1 METTLNTLKALA
13 VTLFVGG
20 YLYLLT
26 KLVIYTVTTSSDG
39 LVWVLMIGGGAVL
52 LSLVMALAAAVL
64 QPALWLLAAVVL
76 GVVALVKRCR
86 RTRV

>member
-1 METTLNTLKALA
+1 METTLNTLKAIT